1 MSALVMKFG
10 GSLSLDARSIQQVAQ
25 VILAESLA
33 WPKMVV
39 VVSAMAGATDQLRRA
54 VQQAAQHDEAAYRR
68 TINAL
73 REQHRNIVES
83 LFSAQSTRAI
93 LMKTLDRWLFNALAA
108 CDQIANKRQNE
119 ATPREHDAVMSIGE
133 RLIAEILLALVQRD
147 GLRCAL
153 LDGASLMP
161 TDDSYQHANPI
172 MEQVEDRV
180 DKLLKPVLNSQTV
193 ALTGGFIGSTRT
205 GAITTLG
212 RGGSD
217 YTATILASVLRAEE
231 VWMWT
236 HVDGIMSADPT
247 FVPGAR
253 VIDAV
258 SYDEMRE
265 LAYFGVRLLHPRA
278 IEPLLPRSI
287 PMRVRNPFNLDHGGT
302 LIQAQSS
309 PIGLRVVS
317 AVDGLM
323 ITTPG
328 VIDFSQF
335 LNQMGI
341 LIGQAAAGPVI
352 VMQSLARSTVVFVVL
367 TSEGQ
372 GAVANLIEKI
382 KAGLHAARFTL
393 QAVKV
398 VAVIGG
404 AENLNAKLSVPI
416 LAYAQG
422 PGKRA
427 LYAVQ
432 PEDVTSTVRQLHRLV
447 YGY

>member
-1 MSALVMKFG
+1 MKFG
-10 GSLSLDARSIQQVAQ
+10 GSLSADARSIQQVAQ
-25 VILAESLA
+25 VILAEALA

-54 VQQAAQHDEAAYRR
+54 VQEAAHHDEAAYRR
-68 TINAL
+68 TINNL
-73 REQHRNIVES
+73 RERHRQIVEA
-83 LFSAQSTRAI
+83 LFPADGTRAI
-93 LMKTLDRWLFNALAA
+93 LMKALDRWLFDALAA
-108 CDQIANKRQNE
+108 CDLIASKRTTE
-119 ATPREHDAVMSIGE
+119 ATPRERDAVMSIGE

-153 LDGASLMP
+153 LDGTALMP
-161 TDDSYQHANPI
+161 TDDNHQHASPV

-180 DKLLKPVLNSQTV
+180 EKLLKPVLNAQTV
-193 ALTGGFIGSTRT
+193 ALTGGFIGATRT
-205 GAITTLG
+205 NAITTLG

-217 YTATILASVLRAEE
+217 YTATILGSVLKAEE
-231 VWMWT
+231 IWMWT

-253 VIDAV
+253 VIDV
-258 SYDEMRE
+258 ISYEEMRE
-265 LAYFGVRLLHPRA
+265 LAYFGVRL
-278 IEPLLPRSI
+278 LLPRSI

-302 LIQAQSS
+302 LIQAQPST
-309 PIGLRVVS
+309 IGLRVVS

-328 VIDFSQF
+328 VIDLSQF
-335 LNQMGI
+335 LSQ
-341 LIGQAAAGPVI
+341 IGHLVGQSVAGPVI
-352 VMQSLARSTVVFVVL
+352 VMQSLARSTAVFVVL

-372 GAVANLIEKI
+372 GVVTNIIEKI
-382 KAGLHAARFTL
+382 KAGLHAARFNL
-393 QAVKV
+393 HAVKV
-398 VAVIGG
+398 IAVIGG
-404 AENLNAKLSVPI
+404 TENLNAKLSVPI

-432 PEDVTSTVRQLHRLV
+432 PEDVMSAVRQLHRLV